1 MNSVLQNHFIE
12 NNQMRSTKF
21 YFDIFIEIMFVL
33 LLYLLIENFKLE
45 SKLLQKKQ

>member
-1 MNSVLQNHFIE
+1 MNSVLQNLFIE